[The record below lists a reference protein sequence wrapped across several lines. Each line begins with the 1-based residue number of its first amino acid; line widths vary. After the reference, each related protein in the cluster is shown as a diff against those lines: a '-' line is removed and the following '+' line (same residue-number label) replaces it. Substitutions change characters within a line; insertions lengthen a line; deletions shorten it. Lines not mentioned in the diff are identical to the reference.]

1 MADLYF
7 YTDSSCLTQLSHSA
21 VSITGTTL
29 TAAALISYPGTAPE
43 GQELDYWMI
52 SGKLA
57 GLSDTK
63 AEVEKDVAGYIVS
76 NKLRLYPVWRTKIS
90 FTPTSISNLPNGN
103 IVAPQG
109 ASIRYGATYNT
120 FNQTLTDFLTNK
132 NYDIVITNQD
142 TDETLPASQV
152 TFTTGDTTITN
163 ADNVQDLG
171 AALISNLKTLTTSDA
186 AKLPK
191 AGGTMTGNLT
201 IDAANEIINNGT
213 LQIKDTTKTGYTQI
227 GASSIKMTDA
237 NNIGYYVM
245 DYYEDKTSGKLS
257 LRFMD
262 KNNTAVN
269 IIGVNDPTEDTGAAN
284 KRYVMSAIGSA
295 TADIKTYID
304 TAIAEKIADA
314 IGGAY

>member
-63 AEVEKDVAGYIVS
+63 AEVGKDVAGYIVS

-120 FNQTLTDFLTNK
+120 SNQTLTDFLTNK

-171 AALISNLKTLTTSDA
+171 AALISNLKTLKTSDA

-201 IDAANEIINNGT
+201 INAANEIINNGT

-245 DYYEDKTSGKLS
+245 DYYEDKSSGKLS

-262 KNNTAVN
+262 KNNAAVN
-269 IIGVNDPTEDTGAAN
+269 IIGVNDPTEDTGVTN